1 MTTQTPAPIEFVP
14 PAARPLPPR
23 PPAWARLRRIY
34 VTDVRD
40 DADVRAV
47 TSARTDRDAAI
58 VLVTA
63 ALCLTLSQYL
73 AKRDGTGV
81 VGSASQFD
89 RLAGWALIA
98 SASYVVLPALVTVF
112 VLRRPLRDIGLRMA
126 GMASHWPVYALLFS
140 IALPAVVIASFG
152 HSFQAKYPFYDLAA
166 GESLWPR
173 MFVWWSL
180 YALQFVALEFFFRGF
195 LVHGLAPRLGWVS
208 IFVMIVPYNML
219 HYGKPM
225 PEALVAIAG
234 GLVLGTL
241 SLKTRSIW
249 WGATLHIAI
258 AITMDVCALWH
269 AGRLL

>member
-1 MTTQTPAPIEFVP
+1 LPP
-14 PAARPLPPR
+14 PAEST
-23 PPAWARLRRIY
+23 LRRLWCTY

-40 DADVRAV
+40 DANARVRI
-47 TSARTDRDAAI
+47 SARGDRDAAA

-73 AKRDGTGV
+73 AKRDGSGL
-81 VGSASQFD
+81 VGPGSQFE
-89 RLAGWALIA
+89 RLTGWALIA
-98 SASYVVLPALVTVF
+98 SAAYVVLPMAVTVF
-112 VLRRPLRDIGLRMA
+112 VLRRPLRDIGLRA
-126 GMASHWPVYALLFS
+126 SGVSSHWPVYALLYS
-140 IALPAVVIASFG
+140 LALPAIVIASFG
-152 HSFQAKYPFYDLAA
+152 DAFQTKYPFYDLGA
-166 GESLWPR
+166 GEAFWPR

-195 LVHGLAPRLGWVS
+195 LVHGLAPRFGWVS

-234 GLVLGTL
+234 GIVLGTL

-249 WGATLHIAI
+249 WGAALHIAI
-258 AITMDVCALWH
+258 AITMDSLALWH